1 MVIIARALN
10 LKMAALHYV
19 NVSKEVINVIKKIQL
34 RRAQKMFLSLAK
46 HFPKE
51 KYEVIP
57 D

>member
-19 NVSKEVINVIKKIQL
+19 NVSEEVINVIKKIQL

-51 KYEVIP
+51 KYEVNP